1 MYCTKNGHSRLER
14 IRSGDKCVKWRQVG
28 EMRPISDCLARRRE
42 KSTVSLD
49 LSFLFINIIIESG
62 QLINGVI
69 WKQCTILSEIFLCL
83 LIITAWWTFLCITM
97 ITIFTLSPSADIDFE
112 EPVMRGEV
120 FFTTWR
126 AGQKCLGTRP
136 QRVPRISRNPRI
148 FWKSRSRDFF
158 GISERP

>member
-1 MYCTKNGHSRLER
+1 MDTRDWRESDLAISAWNE
-14 IRSGDKCVKWRQVG
+14 DKLVKWDQFQIVWHG
-28 EMRPISDCLARRRE
+28 DG
-42 KSTVSLD
+42 KSPLTVLY
-49 LSFLFINIIIESG
+49 LYFLFINIMIKSG

-83 LIITAWWTFLCITM
+83 LIITAWWTFLCINM

>member
-1 MYCTKNGHSRLER
+1 MDTRDWRESDLAISAWNE
-14 IRSGDKCVKWRQVG
+14 DKLVKWDQFQIVWRG
-28 EMRPISDCLARRRE
+28 DG
-42 KSTVSLD
+42 KSP
-49 LSFLFINIIIESG
+49 LSVLYLYFLFINIMIKSG

-83 LIITAWWTFLCITM
+83 LIMTAWWTFLCINM